1 MPTDVTLDKSLPHN
15 LDAERCVLG
24 AVVLDNAA
32 LNAAIELLKPEDFFL
47 DAHRRI
53 FDRMLRLSEGSRAID
68 LVTITEELGRSGE
81 LEASGGPAYLSS
93 LIDGVPRISNIE
105 HYSRIVK
112 EKAVL
117 RGLIHASNSIILEA
131 MEGEGEADEILD
143 RAEAT
148 IFKIAEDRIKT
159 GLLGIKDIVKSSFQT
174 IDRLY
179 ERGQRITGLP
189 TGYKDLDDLTSGLQ
203 RGDLIIVAGRPSM
216 GKTAFALSVAQKVAL
231 DQGLAVGIFSLEMA
245 KEQLLLRLL
254 CSEAQVDSH
263 KLRGGYLAKDDWG
276 KLTIGLGRLAE
287 APIFIDDMPSIT
299 VMEIAAKARRLKAE
313 RGLALLIVD
322 YLQLLSGRGRFE
334 NRTQEISAIS
344 RGLKALA
351 KELDVPLMAISQLS
365 RAPEQRGRDRRP
377 QLSDLRESGSIE
389 QDADL
394 VLFVFR
400 EALYDRDATPAERAR
415 TELIIGKQRN
425 GPVGKVEFI
434 FLDRFTRFELASAA
448 AAESEPF

>member
-1 MPTDVTLDKSLPHN
+1 MPTDLILEKSLPHN

-24 AVVLDNAA
+24 AVLLDNAA

-47 DAHRRI
+47 DTHRRI

-68 LVTITEELGRSGE
+68 LVTVTEELGRSGE

-93 LIDGVPRISNIE
+93 LIDGVPRVSNIE
-105 HYSRIVK
+105 HYARIVK
-112 EKAVL
+112 EKAIL
-117 RGLIHASNSIILEA
+117 RGLIHASNNIILEA
-131 MEGEGEADEILD
+131 MDGEGGAEEILD

-148 IFKIAEDRIKT
+148 IFKIAEDRIKA
-159 GLLGIKDIVKSSFQT
+159 GLLGIKEIVKSSFQT

-179 ERGQRITGLP
+179 ERGQRITGLS

-203 RGDLIIVAGRPSM
+203 RGDLVVVAGRPSM

-231 DQGLAVGIFSLEMA
+231 QQGLTVGIFSLEMA

-263 KLRGGYLAKDDWG
+263 KMRGGYLGKEDWG

-287 APIFIDDMPSIT
+287 APIYIDDTPSVT
-299 VMEIAAKARRLKAE
+299 VMEMGAKARRLKAE

-322 YLQLLSGRGRFE
+322 YMQLVSGRGRFE
-334 NRTQEISAIS
+334 NRTQEISSIS

-351 KELDVPLMAISQLS
+351 KELDLPVMAISQLS
-365 RAPEQRGRDRRP
+365 RAPEMRGRDHRP

-389 QDADL
+389 QDADV

-400 EALYDRDATPAERAR
+400 EALYNRDATPEERAK

-425 GPVGKVEFI
+425 GPIGKVEFI
-434 FLDRFTRFELASAA
+434 FLDRFTHFELASPTGAG
-448 AAESEPF
+448 EEPF

>member
-1 MPTDVTLDKSLPHN
+1 
-15 LDAERCVLG
+15 
-24 AVVLDNAA
+24 
-32 LNAAIELLKPEDFFL
+32 
-47 DAHRRI
+47 
-53 FDRMLRLSEGSRAID
+53 
-68 LVTITEELGRSGE
+68 
-81 LEASGGPAYLSS
+81 
-93 LIDGVPRISNIE
+93 
-105 HYSRIVK
+105 
-112 EKAVL
+112 
-117 RGLIHASNSIILEA
+117 
-131 MEGEGEADEILD
+131 
-143 RAEAT
+143 
-148 IFKIAEDRIKT
+148 
-159 GLLGIKDIVKSSFQT
+159 
-174 IDRLY
+174 
-179 ERGQRITGLP
+179 
-189 TGYKDLDDLTSGLQ
+189 
-203 RGDLIIVAGRPSM
+203 
-216 GKTAFALSVAQKVAL
+216 
-231 DQGLAVGIFSLEMA
+231 
-245 KEQLLLRLL
+245 
-254 CSEAQVDSH
+254 VDSH